1 MAIIDTA
8 RPTST
13 STRTLRETVTS
24 WLDSYTLWAMNSAET
39 LAAREH
45 LLDQQWTRSNEQRT
59 RATDEDAVAREMA
72 R

>member
-1 MAIIDTA
+1 MAITE
-8 RPTST
+8 ST
-13 STRTLRETVTS
+13 HRSSAHALRKSVTS

-39 LAAREH
+39 LATRER
-45 LLDQQWTRSNEQRT
+45 LLAQGWSRANEQRT